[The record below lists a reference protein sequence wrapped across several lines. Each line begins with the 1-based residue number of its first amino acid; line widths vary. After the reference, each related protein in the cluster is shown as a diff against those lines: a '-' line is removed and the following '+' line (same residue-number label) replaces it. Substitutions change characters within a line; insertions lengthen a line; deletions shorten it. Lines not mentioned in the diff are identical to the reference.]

1 MLRVLYAVAS
11 RGASLRSQSDPW
23 LDMEAKGC
31 NWMDLIGGLLEF
43 MSRSTSERT
52 KEALR
57 QRKLSGQSVGRP
69 KGIPPERLE
78 RYRAGVM
85 LYRSSGMSVREIC
98 AVSGLEVRSFY
109 RYMKSEGIE
118 LKRRNEVNGQSE
130 QSRQPA
136 PDPRVGSG
144 TVIPAGTP
152 ARVRNMRLD
161 SSGPPFPV
169 PFCLSFPLLDCAAV
183 TSTGRP
189 WPCPRCGIP
198 RRRYGCGRKARSKPR
213 RNLEES
219 HFARC
224 EAAIQRQARD
234 SAV

>member
-1 MLRVLYAVAS
+1 MERNNRPGSPALRKPVGAVHRQETVSGRNGFVKYHVHAEMIRGDIDRLCAAGVPLGRITVGADCMTVVERLRAGERLEVCSLGDVCTSVSGLLRVLYAVAS
-11 RGASLRSQSDPW
+11 RGASLHSQSDPW

-31 NWMDLIGGLLEF
+31 NWTDLVGGLLEF

-69 KGIPPERLE
+69 KGIPPERLK

-130 QSRQPA
+130 TESAPA
-136 PDPRVGSG
+136 PDP
-144 TVIPAGTP
+144 T
-152 ARVRNMRLD
+152 
-161 SSGPPFPV
+161 SGPE
-169 PFCLSFPLLDCAAV
+169 L
-183 TSTGRP
+183 
-189 WPCPRCGIP
+189 
-198 RRRYGCGRKARSKPR
+198 
-213 RNLEES
+213 
-219 HFARC
+219 
-224 EAAIQRQARD
+224 
-234 SAV
+234 

>member
-1 MLRVLYAVAS
+1 MERNNRPGSPALRKPVGAVHRQETVSGRNGFVKYHVHAEMIRGDIDRLCAAGVPLGRITVGADCMTVVERLRAGERLEVCSLGDVCTSVSGLLRVLYAVAS
-11 RGASLRSQSDPW
+11 RGASLHSQSDPW

-31 NWMDLIGGLLEF
+31 NWTDLVGGLLEF

-57 QRKLSGQSVGRP
+57 QCKLSGQSVGRP
-69 KGIPPERLE
+69 KGIPPERLK

-130 QSRQPA
+130 TESAPA
-136 PDPRVGSG
+136 PDP
-144 TVIPAGTP
+144 T
-152 ARVRNMRLD
+152 
-161 SSGPPFPV
+161 SGPE
-169 PFCLSFPLLDCAAV
+169 L
-183 TSTGRP
+183 
-189 WPCPRCGIP
+189 
-198 RRRYGCGRKARSKPR
+198 
-213 RNLEES
+213 
-219 HFARC
+219 
-224 EAAIQRQARD
+224 
-234 SAV
+234 

>member
-1 MLRVLYAVAS
+1 MIRKDIDKLCAAGVPLGRITVGADCMTVVERLRAGERLEVCSLGDVCTSVSGLLRVLYAVAS

-31 NWMDLIGGLLEF
+31 NWTDLIGGLLEF

-69 KGIPPERLE
+69 KGIPPERLK

-109 RYMKSEGIE
+109 RYMKSEGIA

-130 QSRQPA
+130 TESAPA
-136 PDPRVGSG
+136 PDP
-144 TVIPAGTP
+144 T
-152 ARVRNMRLD
+152 
-161 SSGPPFPV
+161 SGPE
-169 PFCLSFPLLDCAAV
+169 L
-183 TSTGRP
+183 
-189 WPCPRCGIP
+189 
-198 RRRYGCGRKARSKPR
+198 
-213 RNLEES
+213 
-219 HFARC
+219 
-224 EAAIQRQARD
+224 
-234 SAV
+234 

>member
-1 MLRVLYAVAS
+1 MIRGDIDRLCAAGVPLGRITVGADCMTVVERLRAGERLEVCSLGDVCTSVSGLLRVLHAVAS

-31 NWMDLIGGLLEF
+31 NWMDLIGRLLEF

-69 KGIPPERLE
+69 KGIPPERLK

-130 QSRQPA
+130 TESAPA
-136 PDPRVGSG
+136 PDP
-144 TVIPAGTP
+144 T
-152 ARVRNMRLD
+152 
-161 SSGPPFPV
+161 SGPE
-169 PFCLSFPLLDCAAV
+169 L
-183 TSTGRP
+183 
-189 WPCPRCGIP
+189 
-198 RRRYGCGRKARSKPR
+198 
-213 RNLEES
+213 
-219 HFARC
+219 
-224 EAAIQRQARD
+224 
-234 SAV
+234 

>member
-1 MLRVLYAVAS
+1 MIRKDIDKLCAAGVPLGRITVGADCMTVVERLRAGERLEVCSLGDVCTSVSGLLRVLHAVAS
-11 RGASLRSQSDPW
+11 RGASLHSQSDPW

-31 NWMDLIGGLLEF
+31 NWTDLIGGLLEF

-69 KGIPPERLE
+69 KGIPPERLK

-109 RYMKSEGIE
+109 RYKKSEGIE

-130 QSRQPA
+130 TESAPA
-136 PDPRVGSG
+136 PDP
-144 TVIPAGTP
+144 T
-152 ARVRNMRLD
+152 
-161 SSGPPFPV
+161 SGPE
-169 PFCLSFPLLDCAAV
+169 L
-183 TSTGRP
+183 
-189 WPCPRCGIP
+189 
-198 RRRYGCGRKARSKPR
+198 
-213 RNLEES
+213 
-219 HFARC
+219 
-224 EAAIQRQARD
+224 
-234 SAV
+234 

>member
-1 MLRVLYAVAS
+1 MIRGDIDKLCAAGVPLGRITVGVDCMTVVERLRAGERLEVCSLGDVCTSVSGLLRVLHAVAS
-11 RGASLRSQSDPW
+11 RGASLHSQSDPW

-31 NWMDLIGGLLEF
+31 NWTDLVGGLLEF

-69 KGIPPERLE
+69 KGIPPERLK

-109 RYMKSEGIE
+109 RYMKSEGIA

-130 QSRQPA
+130 TESAPA
-136 PDPRVGSG
+136 PDP
-144 TVIPAGTP
+144 T
-152 ARVRNMRLD
+152 
-161 SSGPPFPV
+161 SGPE
-169 PFCLSFPLLDCAAV
+169 L
-183 TSTGRP
+183 
-189 WPCPRCGIP
+189 
-198 RRRYGCGRKARSKPR
+198 
-213 RNLEES
+213 
-219 HFARC
+219 
-224 EAAIQRQARD
+224 
-234 SAV
+234 

>member
-1 MLRVLYAVAS
+1 MIRKDIDKLCAAGVPLGRITVGVDCMTVVERLRAGERLEVCSLGDVCTSVSGLLRVLHAVAS
-11 RGASLRSQSDPW
+11 RGASLHSQSDPW

-31 NWMDLIGGLLEF
+31 NWTDLVGGLLEF

-57 QRKLSGQSVGRP
+57 QCKLSGQSVGRP
-69 KGIPPERLE
+69 KGIPPERLK

-130 QSRQPA
+130 TESAPA
-136 PDPRVGSG
+136 PDP
-144 TVIPAGTP
+144 T
-152 ARVRNMRLD
+152 
-161 SSGPPFPV
+161 SGPE
-169 PFCLSFPLLDCAAV
+169 L
-183 TSTGRP
+183 
-189 WPCPRCGIP
+189 
-198 RRRYGCGRKARSKPR
+198 
-213 RNLEES
+213 
-219 HFARC
+219 
-224 EAAIQRQARD
+224 
-234 SAV
+234 

>member
-1 MLRVLYAVAS
+1 MERNNRPGSPALRKPVGAVHRQETVSGRNGFVKYHVHAEMIRGDIDRLCAAGVPLGRITVGADCMTVVERLRAGERLEVCSLGDVCTSVSGLLRVLYAVAS

-57 QRKLSGQSVGRP
+57 QCKLSGQSVGRP
-69 KGIPPERLE
+69 KGIPPERLK

-130 QSRQPA
+130 TESAPA
-136 PDPRVGSG
+136 PDP
-144 TVIPAGTP
+144 T
-152 ARVRNMRLD
+152 
-161 SSGPPFPV
+161 SGPE
-169 PFCLSFPLLDCAAV
+169 L
-183 TSTGRP
+183 
-189 WPCPRCGIP
+189 
-198 RRRYGCGRKARSKPR
+198 
-213 RNLEES
+213 
-219 HFARC
+219 
-224 EAAIQRQARD
+224 
-234 SAV
+234 

>member
-1 MLRVLYAVAS
+1 MIRKDIDKLCAAGVPLGRITVGADCMTVVERLRAGERLEVCSLGDVCTSVSGLLRVLHAVAS
-11 RGASLRSQSDPW
+11 RGAPLHSQSDPW

-31 NWMDLIGGLLEF
+31 NWTDLVGGLLEF

-57 QRKLSGQSVGRP
+57 QCKLSGQSVGRP
-69 KGIPPERLE
+69 KGIPPERLK

-130 QSRQPA
+130 TESAPA
-136 PDPRVGSG
+136 PDP
-144 TVIPAGTP
+144 T
-152 ARVRNMRLD
+152 
-161 SSGPPFPV
+161 SGPE
-169 PFCLSFPLLDCAAV
+169 L
-183 TSTGRP
+183 
-189 WPCPRCGIP
+189 
-198 RRRYGCGRKARSKPR
+198 
-213 RNLEES
+213 
-219 HFARC
+219 
-224 EAAIQRQARD
+224 
-234 SAV
+234 

>member
-1 MLRVLYAVAS
+1 MIRKDIDKLCAAGVPLGRITVGADCMTVVERLRAGERLEVCSLGDVCTSVSGLLRVLHAVAS
-11 RGASLRSQSDPW
+11 RGAPLHSQSDPW

-31 NWMDLIGGLLEF
+31 NWTDLVGGLLEF

-69 KGIPPERLE
+69 KGIPPERLK

-130 QSRQPA
+130 TESAPA
-136 PDPRVGSG
+136 PDP
-144 TVIPAGTP
+144 T
-152 ARVRNMRLD
+152 
-161 SSGPPFPV
+161 SGPE
-169 PFCLSFPLLDCAAV
+169 L
-183 TSTGRP
+183 
-189 WPCPRCGIP
+189 
-198 RRRYGCGRKARSKPR
+198 
-213 RNLEES
+213 
-219 HFARC
+219 
-224 EAAIQRQARD
+224 
-234 SAV
+234 

>member
-1 MLRVLYAVAS
+1 MIRKDIDKLCAAGVPLGRITVGADCMTVVERLRAGERLEVCSLGDVCTSVSGLLRVLYAVAS

-31 NWMDLIGGLLEF
+31 NWMDLIGRLLEF

-69 KGIPPERLE
+69 KGIPPERLK

-109 RYMKSEGIE
+109 RYMKSEGIA

-130 QSRQPA
+130 TESAPA
-136 PDPRVGSG
+136 PDP
-144 TVIPAGTP
+144 T
-152 ARVRNMRLD
+152 
-161 SSGPPFPV
+161 SGPE
-169 PFCLSFPLLDCAAV
+169 L
-183 TSTGRP
+183 
-189 WPCPRCGIP
+189 
-198 RRRYGCGRKARSKPR
+198 
-213 RNLEES
+213 
-219 HFARC
+219 
-224 EAAIQRQARD
+224 
-234 SAV
+234 

>member
-1 MLRVLYAVAS
+1 MIRGDIDRLCAAGVPLGRITVGADCMTVVERLRAGERLEVCSLGDVCTSVSGLLRVLYAVAS

-31 NWMDLIGGLLEF
+31 NWMDLIGRLLEF

-69 KGIPPERLE
+69 KGIPPERLK

-130 QSRQPA
+130 TESAPA
-136 PDPRVGSG
+136 PDP
-144 TVIPAGTP
+144 T
-152 ARVRNMRLD
+152 
-161 SSGPPFPV
+161 SGPE
-169 PFCLSFPLLDCAAV
+169 L
-183 TSTGRP
+183 
-189 WPCPRCGIP
+189 
-198 RRRYGCGRKARSKPR
+198 
-213 RNLEES
+213 
-219 HFARC
+219 
-224 EAAIQRQARD
+224 
-234 SAV
+234 

>member
-1 MLRVLYAVAS
+1 MIRGDIDRLCAAGVPLGRITVGADCMTVVERLRAGERLEVCSLGDVCTSVSGLLRVLHAVAS
-11 RGASLRSQSDPW
+11 RGASLHSQSDPW

-31 NWMDLIGGLLEF
+31 NWMDLIGRLLEF

-57 QRKLSGQSVGRP
+57 QCKLSGQSVGRP
-69 KGIPPERLE
+69 KGIPPERLK

-130 QSRQPA
+130 TESAPA
-136 PDPRVGSG
+136 PDP
-144 TVIPAGTP
+144 T
-152 ARVRNMRLD
+152 
-161 SSGPPFPV
+161 SGPE
-169 PFCLSFPLLDCAAV
+169 L
-183 TSTGRP
+183 
-189 WPCPRCGIP
+189 
-198 RRRYGCGRKARSKPR
+198 
-213 RNLEES
+213 
-219 HFARC
+219 
-224 EAAIQRQARD
+224 
-234 SAV
+234 

>member
-1 MLRVLYAVAS
+1 MIRKDIDKLCAAGVPLGRITVGADCMTVVERLRAGERLEVCSLGDVCTSVSGLLRVLYAVAS

-31 NWMDLIGGLLEF
+31 NWTDLVGGLLEF

-69 KGIPPERLE
+69 KGIPPERLK

-109 RYMKSEGIE
+109 RYMKSEGIA

-130 QSRQPA
+130 TESAPA
-136 PDPRVGSG
+136 PDP
-144 TVIPAGTP
+144 T
-152 ARVRNMRLD
+152 
-161 SSGPPFPV
+161 SGPE
-169 PFCLSFPLLDCAAV
+169 L
-183 TSTGRP
+183 
-189 WPCPRCGIP
+189 
-198 RRRYGCGRKARSKPR
+198 
-213 RNLEES
+213 
-219 HFARC
+219 
-224 EAAIQRQARD
+224 
-234 SAV
+234 

>member
-1 MLRVLYAVAS
+1 MIRKDIDKLCAAGVPLGRITVGADCMTVVERLRAGERLEVCSLGDVCTSVSGLLRVLHAVAS

-31 NWMDLIGGLLEF
+31 NWMDLIGRLLEF

-69 KGIPPERLE
+69 KGIPPERLK

-130 QSRQPA
+130 TESAPA
-136 PDPRVGSG
+136 PDP
-144 TVIPAGTP
+144 T
-152 ARVRNMRLD
+152 
-161 SSGPPFPV
+161 SGPE
-169 PFCLSFPLLDCAAV
+169 L
-183 TSTGRP
+183 
-189 WPCPRCGIP
+189 
-198 RRRYGCGRKARSKPR
+198 
-213 RNLEES
+213 
-219 HFARC
+219 
-224 EAAIQRQARD
+224 
-234 SAV
+234 

>member
-1 MLRVLYAVAS
+1 MIRGDIDRLCAAGVPLGRITVGADCMTVVERLRAGERLEVCSLGDVCTSVSGLLRVLYAVAS

-31 NWMDLIGGLLEF
+31 NWMDLIGRLLEF

-69 KGIPPERLE
+69 KGIPPERLK

-130 QSRQPA
+130 TESA
-136 PDPRVGSG
+136 PEYAFGLFR
-144 TVIPAGTP
+144 
-152 ARVRNMRLD
+152 
-161 SSGPPFPV
+161 
-169 PFCLSFPLLDCAAV
+169 
-183 TSTGRP
+183 
-189 WPCPRCGIP
+189 
-198 RRRYGCGRKARSKPR
+198 
-213 RNLEES
+213 
-219 HFARC
+219 
-224 EAAIQRQARD
+224 
-234 SAV
+234 SAVSCAVLFVVPVAGLRCYFDRSPMALSQMRNSASSIRLRP

>member
-1 MLRVLYAVAS
+1 MIRKDIDKLCAAGVPLGRITVGADCMTVVERLRAGERLEVCSLGDVCTSVSGLLRVLHAVAS
-11 RGASLRSQSDPW
+11 RGASLHSQSDPW

-31 NWMDLIGGLLEF
+31 NWTDLVGGLLEF

-69 KGIPPERLE
+69 KGIPPERLK

-130 QSRQPA
+130 TESAPA
-136 PDPRVGSG
+136 PDP
-144 TVIPAGTP
+144 T
-152 ARVRNMRLD
+152 
-161 SSGPPFPV
+161 SGPE
-169 PFCLSFPLLDCAAV
+169 L
-183 TSTGRP
+183 
-189 WPCPRCGIP
+189 
-198 RRRYGCGRKARSKPR
+198 
-213 RNLEES
+213 
-219 HFARC
+219 
-224 EAAIQRQARD
+224 
-234 SAV
+234 

>member
-1 MLRVLYAVAS
+1 MERNNRPGSPALRKPVGAVHRQETVSGRNGFVKYHVHAEMIRGDIDRLCAAGVPLGRITVGADCMTVVERLRAGERLEVCSLGDVCTSVSGLLRVLYAVAS
-11 RGASLRSQSDPW
+11 RGASLHSQSDPW

-31 NWMDLIGGLLEF
+31 NWTDLVGGLLEF

-69 KGIPPERLE
+69 KGIPPERLK

-109 RYMKSEGIE
+109 RYMKSEGIA

-130 QSRQPA
+130 TESAPA
-136 PDPRVGSG
+136 PDP
-144 TVIPAGTP
+144 T
-152 ARVRNMRLD
+152 
-161 SSGPPFPV
+161 SGPE
-169 PFCLSFPLLDCAAV
+169 L
-183 TSTGRP
+183 
-189 WPCPRCGIP
+189 
-198 RRRYGCGRKARSKPR
+198 
-213 RNLEES
+213 
-219 HFARC
+219 
-224 EAAIQRQARD
+224 
-234 SAV
+234 

>member
-1 MLRVLYAVAS
+1 MERNNRPGSPALRKPVGAVHRQETVSGRNGFVKYHVHAEMIRGDIDRLCAAGVPLGRITVGADCMTVVERLRAGERLEVCSLGDVCTSVSGLLRVLYAVAS

-31 NWMDLIGGLLEF
+31 NWTDLVGGLLEF

-57 QRKLSGQSVGRP
+57 QCKLSGQSVGRP
-69 KGIPPERLE
+69 KGIPPERLK

-109 RYMKSEGIE
+109 RYMKSEGIA

-130 QSRQPA
+130 TESAPA
-136 PDPRVGSG
+136 PDP
-144 TVIPAGTP
+144 T
-152 ARVRNMRLD
+152 
-161 SSGPPFPV
+161 SGPE
-169 PFCLSFPLLDCAAV
+169 L
-183 TSTGRP
+183 
-189 WPCPRCGIP
+189 
-198 RRRYGCGRKARSKPR
+198 
-213 RNLEES
+213 
-219 HFARC
+219 
-224 EAAIQRQARD
+224 
-234 SAV
+234 

>member
-1 MLRVLYAVAS
+1 MIRKDIDKLCAAGVPLGRITVGADCMTVVERLRAGERLEVCSLGDVCTSVSGLLRVLHAVAS
-11 RGASLRSQSDPW
+11 RGASLHSQSDPW

-31 NWMDLIGGLLEF
+31 NWTDLVGGLLEF

-69 KGIPPERLE
+69 KGIPPERLK

-109 RYMKSEGIE
+109 RYMKSEGIA

-130 QSRQPA
+130 TESAPT
-136 PDPRVGSG
+136 PDP
-144 TVIPAGTP
+144 T
-152 ARVRNMRLD
+152 
-161 SSGPPFPV
+161 SGPE
-169 PFCLSFPLLDCAAV
+169 L
-183 TSTGRP
+183 
-189 WPCPRCGIP
+189 
-198 RRRYGCGRKARSKPR
+198 
-213 RNLEES
+213 
-219 HFARC
+219 
-224 EAAIQRQARD
+224 
-234 SAV
+234 

>member
-1 MLRVLYAVAS
+1 MIRKDIDRLCAAGVPLGRITVGADCMTVVERLRAGERLEVCSLGDVCTSVSGLLRVLYAVAS

-31 NWMDLIGGLLEF
+31 NWTDLVGGLLEF

-69 KGIPPERLE
+69 KGIPPERLK

-109 RYMKSEGIE
+109 RYLKSEGIA
-118 LKRRNEVNGQSE
+118 LKRRNGVNGQAETESA
-130 QSRQPA
+130 PT
-136 PDPRVGSG
+136 PDP
-144 TVIPAGTP
+144 
-152 ARVRNMRLD
+152 M
-161 SSGPPFPV
+161 SGPE
-169 PFCLSFPLLDCAAV
+169 L
-183 TSTGRP
+183 
-189 WPCPRCGIP
+189 
-198 RRRYGCGRKARSKPR
+198 
-213 RNLEES
+213 
-219 HFARC
+219 
-224 EAAIQRQARD
+224 
-234 SAV
+234 

>member
-1 MLRVLYAVAS
+1 MIRKDIDKLCAAGVPLGRITVGADCMTVVERLRAGERLEVCSLEDVCTSVSGLLRVLHAVAS
-11 RGASLRSQSDPW
+11 RGASLHSQSDPW

-31 NWMDLIGGLLEF
+31 NWTDLVGGLLEF

-57 QRKLSGQSVGRP
+57 QCKLSGQSVGRP
-69 KGIPPERLE
+69 KGIPPERLK

-130 QSRQPA
+130 TESAPA
-136 PDPRVGSG
+136 PDP
-144 TVIPAGTP
+144 T
-152 ARVRNMRLD
+152 
-161 SSGPPFPV
+161 SGPE
-169 PFCLSFPLLDCAAV
+169 L
-183 TSTGRP
+183 
-189 WPCPRCGIP
+189 
-198 RRRYGCGRKARSKPR
+198 
-213 RNLEES
+213 
-219 HFARC
+219 
-224 EAAIQRQARD
+224 
-234 SAV
+234 

>member
-1 MLRVLYAVAS
+1 MIRGDIDKLCAAGVPLGRITVGADCMTVVERLRAGERLEVCSLGDVCTSVSGLLRVLHAVAS
-11 RGASLRSQSDPW
+11 RGASLHSQSDPW

-31 NWMDLIGGLLEF
+31 NWTDLVGGLLEF

-69 KGIPPERLE
+69 KGIPPERLK

-109 RYMKSEGIE
+109 RYMKSEGIA

-130 QSRQPA
+130 TESAPA
-136 PDPRVGSG
+136 PDP
-144 TVIPAGTP
+144 T
-152 ARVRNMRLD
+152 
-161 SSGPPFPV
+161 SGPE
-169 PFCLSFPLLDCAAV
+169 L
-183 TSTGRP
+183 
-189 WPCPRCGIP
+189 
-198 RRRYGCGRKARSKPR
+198 
-213 RNLEES
+213 
-219 HFARC
+219 
-224 EAAIQRQARD
+224 
-234 SAV
+234 

>member
-1 MLRVLYAVAS
+1 MERNNRPGSPALRKPVGAVHRQETVSGRNGFVKYHVHAEMIRGDIDKLCAAGVPLGRITVGADCMTVVERLRAGERLEVCSLGDVCTSVSGLLRVLYAVAS

-31 NWMDLIGGLLEF
+31 NWTDLVGGLLEF

-69 KGIPPERLE
+69 KGIPPERLK

-109 RYMKSEGIE
+109 RYMKSEGIA

-130 QSRQPA
+130 TESAPA
-136 PDPRVGSG
+136 PDP
-144 TVIPAGTP
+144 T
-152 ARVRNMRLD
+152 
-161 SSGPPFPV
+161 SGPE
-169 PFCLSFPLLDCAAV
+169 L
-183 TSTGRP
+183 
-189 WPCPRCGIP
+189 
-198 RRRYGCGRKARSKPR
+198 
-213 RNLEES
+213 
-219 HFARC
+219 
-224 EAAIQRQARD
+224 
-234 SAV
+234 